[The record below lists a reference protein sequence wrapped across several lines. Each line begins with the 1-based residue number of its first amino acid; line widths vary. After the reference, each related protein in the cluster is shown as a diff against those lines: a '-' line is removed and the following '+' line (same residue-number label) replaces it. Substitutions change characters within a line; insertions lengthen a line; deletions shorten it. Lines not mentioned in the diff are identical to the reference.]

1 MRNDNPHSVADDLVG
16 QVLRSIPEQ
25 PLPDLAPAVMSRIR
39 ASRPS
44 AKAAAPSSWLV
55 RATEWL
61 TAPRPMTIHWR
72 PAYAFA
78 LVASLMAAPLA
89 MRALPT
95 TSEAAAAKQIFVQ
108 FRLDAPSAQNVR
120 LAGDFTNWKA
130 TVSLQRSASGVWT
143 VLVPLQ
149 PGVHSYSFVINGQE
163 WVTDPTAP
171 TVSDGFGGRNSQLA
185 VLTPEPGRAM

>member
-1 MRNDNPHSVADDLVG
+1 
-16 QVLRSIPEQ
+16 
-25 PLPDLAPAVMSRIR
+25 
-39 ASRPS
+39 
-44 AKAAAPSSWLV
+44 
-55 RATEWL
+55 
-61 TAPRPMTIHWR
+61 MTVQWR

-95 TSEAAAAKQIFVQ
+95 SPETAASKQVFVQ
-108 FRLDAPSAQNVR
+108 FRLDAPSAQNVH

-171 TVSDGFGGRNSQLA
+171 TVSDGFGGKNSQLA
-185 VLTPEPGRAM
+185 VLTPEAGRAM